1 MYLKF
6 STVKKIL
13 KNHVCFWSFILTVIK
28 LPYSH
33 HSALTMINSCTIL
46 PYLYALLLPP
56 LLIILNQIPDITS
69 FHPKSSGILPNYS
82 TINSSSSF
90 FRLLFF
96 LPKTTQKTAYVA
108 SIQQGNLW
116 KISGI
121 FPIHQGLFPKN
132 KQTQNKTD
140 LHKNDL
146 KKKTSRN

>member
-69 FHPKSSGILPNYS
+69 FHPKWEMGTHFKCFDNIAA
-82 TINSSSSF
+82 
-90 FRLLFF
+90 R
-96 LPKTTQKTAYVA
+96 
-108 SIQQGNLW
+108 
-116 KISGI
+116 GI
-121 FPIHQGLFPKN
+121 FSL
-132 KQTQNKTD
+132 
-140 LHKNDL
+140 
-146 KKKTSRN
+146 SS